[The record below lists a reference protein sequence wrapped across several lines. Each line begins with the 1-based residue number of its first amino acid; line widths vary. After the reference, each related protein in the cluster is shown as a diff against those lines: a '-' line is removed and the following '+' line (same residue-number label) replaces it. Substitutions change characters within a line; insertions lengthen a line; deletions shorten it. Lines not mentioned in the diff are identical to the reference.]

1 MHKGVLIVLSGPSG
15 SGKDSMLNMFLRRGN
30 DCYLSISATTRAPR
44 VGEKDGESY
53 HFLTKGQFEE
63 KIAQGG
69 FMEYAEYCGNYYG
82 TLKAP
87 VFEALDKGRDVILEI
102 ETKGALNIKRQFPEA
117 VLVFVTAPSMEEL
130 RRRLSGRGTDSAEVV
145 ERRLKKAE
153 EEMTL
158 IPEYHYTI
166 VNDTLEHAAQ
176 QLEQIVAAEK
186 KKQQQH

>member
-53 HFLTKGQFEE
+53 HFLTKGQ
-63 KIAQGG
+63 
-69 FMEYAEYCGNYYG
+69 YCGNYYG

>member
-1 MHKGVLIVLSGPSG
+1 M
-15 SGKDSMLNMFLRRGN
+15 
-30 DCYLSISATTRAPR
+30 
-44 VGEKDGESY
+44 
-53 HFLTKGQFEE
+53 
-63 KIAQGG
+63 
-69 FMEYAEYCGNYYG
+69 
-82 TLKAP
+82 
-87 VFEALDKGRDVILEI
+87 
-102 ETKGALNIKRQFPEA
+102 
-117 VLVFVTAPSMEEL
+117 FVTAPSMEEL